1 MNKRDLMKRVA
12 RRMDISQ
19 DEACLFMDT
28 FEEVFM
34 EAVSEVNITWKGL
47 GSFRRIRQTE
57 RPGRNPLTGV
67 PAIVPARTT
76 LKFRPS
82 PLLLEYLNAEPAPDK
97 DGDRL
102 LSDSK

>member
-12 RRMDISQ
+12 KRMDITQ

-47 GSFRRIRQTE
+47 GSFRRIRQESAYGRTRYRS
-57 RPGRNPLTGV
+57 RPDYLKV
-67 PAIVPARTT
+67 PAQPSLAGVSECRT
-76 LKFRPS
+76 RS
-82 PLLLEYLNAEPAPDK
+82 
-97 DGDRL
+97 G
-102 LSDSK
+102 

>member
-12 RRMDISQ
+12 KRMDITQ

-47 GSFRRIRQTE
+47 GSFRRTRYRS
-57 RPGRNPLTGV
+57 RPDYFKV
-67 PAIVPARTT
+67 PAQPSLAGVSECRTH
-76 LKFRPS
+76 S
-82 PLLLEYLNAEPAPDK
+82 
-97 DGDRL
+97 G
-102 LSDSK
+102 